1 MPLSD
6 AAVRALR
13 HADQA
18 IHEADRSDV
27 FTVYDACRAAVGSI
41 APVDDFYVALVR
53 VRDRQISYPYVFS
66 NGRHVEAGTM
76 SYGPS
81 GLVAWVL
88 ASRKPYRYADDQG
101 ALLNR
106 GMRFGDEDLSADA
119 VVVPMATDD
128 GVVGLIGALS
138 DTPDSLGD
146 EVVTALTWLAG
157 LVQDR
162 ILAMSPVRRLN
173 LAMVYPEL
181 EDSGRAGTLMA
192 VNQASSALTQLAAD
206 LDDLQRV
213 LAESGCADSVL
224 ERLESFGRRCF
235 EVQAAIVT
243 RLGMRP
249 EHGGPGHDAADPLE
263 GLSPRE
269 RAVVALVTGPEGDP
283 GNAGIAEALDISTA
297 TVKTHMASVLAKLG
311 LTHRSE
317 LRWLVRGYGGH
328 GDHEGHEGYEAGGS
342 QRR

>member
-27 FTVYDACRAAVGSI
+27 FTVYDACRAAVGAI
-41 APVDDFYVALVR
+41 AQVDDFYVALVR
-53 VRDRQISYPYVFS
+53 EADRQISYPYLFS
-66 NGRHVEAGTM
+66 NGRWLEGGTM
-76 SYGPS
+76 TYGPG
-81 GLVAWVL
+81 GLVAWIV
-88 ASRKPYRYADDQG
+88 ASGKPYRWGDDQG

-106 GMRFGDEDLSADA
+106 GMRFGDDDLSSDA
-119 VVVPMATDD
+119 VVVPMATEE
-128 GVVGLIGALS
+128 GVVGLLGALS
-138 DTPDSLGD
+138 DTPGALGE

-162 ILAMSPVRRLN
+162 ILAVSPSRRLN
-173 LAMVYPEL
+173 LGMVYPEL

-206 LDDLQRV
+206 LDETR
-213 LAESGCADSVL
+213 LALGESGCDASLLD
-224 ERLESFGRRCF
+224 RLESLRRRCF
-235 EVQAAIVT
+235 EVQASIVT

-249 EHGGPGHDAADPLE
+249 EHEGPGDSGSDPLE

-269 RAVVALVTGPEGDP
+269 RAVVALVTGPDGDP

-297 TVKTHMASVLAKLG
+297 TVKTHMASVLSKLG

-317 LRWLVRGYGGH
+317 LRWLVLGHASVQPRG
-328 GDHEGHEGYEAGGS
+328 D
-342 QRR
+342 

>member
-27 FTVYDACRAAVGSI
+27 FTVYDACRAAVGAI
-41 APVDDFYVALVR
+41 AQVDDFYVALVR
-53 VRDRQISYPYVFS
+53 EADRQISYPYLFS
-66 NGRHVEAGTM
+66 NGRWLEGGTM
-76 SYGPS
+76 TYGPG
-81 GLVAWVL
+81 GLVAWIV
-88 ASRKPYRYADDQG
+88 ASGKPYRWGDDQG

-106 GMRFGDEDLSADA
+106 GMRFGDDDLSSDA
-119 VVVPMATDD
+119 VVVPMATEE
-128 GVVGLIGALS
+128 GVVGLLGALS
-138 DTPDSLGD
+138 DTPGALGE

-162 ILAMSPVRRLN
+162 ILAVSPSRRLN
-173 LAMVYPEL
+173 LGMVYPEL

-206 LDDLQRV
+206 LDETR
-213 LAESGCADSVL
+213 LALGESGCDASLLD
-224 ERLESFGRRCF
+224 RLESLRRRCF
-235 EVQAAIVT
+235 EVQASIVT

-249 EHGGPGHDAADPLE
+249 EHEGPGDDGSDPLE

-269 RAVVALVTGPEGDP
+269 RAVVALVTGPDGDP

-297 TVKTHMASVLAKLG
+297 TVKTHMASVLNKLG

-317 LRWLVRGYGGH
+317 LRWLVLGHASVQPRG
-328 GDHEGHEGYEAGGS
+328 D
-342 QRR
+342 